1 MPVESAMANTSDWGF
16 PKGQV
21 AQTLRKIVYPKLTD
35 HEVEVIV
42 VCLLAHLLV
51 ENKLNGLL
59 YRWLIQDAPNSSQEG
74 MTVQAEDQ
82 LWKNIIKMDFA
93 KKYSLI
99 QPFFEVHF
107 PSEAQNPWKLNDLRN
122 HIFHGRE
129 IKDAKFRDQPI
140 SEEKTAEDIFLA
152 AQFLSEKLD
161 KFEEMID
168 APHALAERWSK
179 RLEEMGQRT

>member
-1 MPVESAMANTSDWGF
+1 MANTSDWGF

-21 AQTLRKIVYPKLTD
+21 AQTLRRILYPQLTD

-51 ENKLNGLL
+51 ENTLNGLL
-59 YRWLIQDAPNSSQEG
+59 YRWLRQDAPRSSQESV
-74 MTVQAEDQ
+74 TAQADDT
-82 LWKNIIKMDFA
+82 LWGNIVKMDFA

-107 PSEAQNPWKLNDLRN
+107 PNEASNPWKLNDLRN

-129 IKDAKFRDQPI
+129 IKDAKFLGQSI
-140 SEEKTAEDIFLA
+140 SEEKTAEEIFLT
-152 AQFLSEKLD
+152 AQLLSEKLD

-179 RLEEMGQRT
+179 RLEELGQRT